1 MKPAARIG
9 YWIVSLAL
17 IAVILVSLNYTLSQA
32 VLIGLVFL
40 PCALALE
47 FFLPKADTFL
57 NKLWLCLSVLV
68 IVILLILM
76 IHRLL
81 WSPFM
86 KSEVWR
92 MLDVQPVLVNPAF
105 LGLLVTALAL
115 GDNGWRKWLD
125 RKWPSGPRQISFF
138 SDRKT
143 VTLPVGSIAY
153 IESNDTE
160 VRIVTSDGASYR
172 NKTRITQWENLLGE
186 GFLRIHRSYLVNRTR
201 ITEVGTESLK
211 LGRTEL
217 PISRKYRKKLE
228 SDRIANSHRPPSFRA

>member
-1 MKPAARIG
+1 M
-9 YWIVSLAL
+9 VSLAL

-47 FFLPKADTFL
+47 YFLPKADTFL
-57 NKLWLCLSVLV
+57 NKIWLCLTVLV
-68 IVILLILM
+68 IVILLILI

-86 KSEVWR
+86 KGEVWR

-105 LGLLVTALAL
+105 LGLIVTALAL
-115 GDNGWRKWLD
+115 GDNSLRKWLD
-125 RKWPSGPRQISFF
+125 KKWPSGPRQITFF

-143 VTLPVGSIAY
+143 VSLPVDAIAY

-172 NKTRITQWENLLGE
+172 NKTGITQWENLLGE
-186 GFLRIHRSYLVNRTR
+186 GFLRIHRSYLVNRSC
-201 ITEVGTESLK
+201 ITEIGSESLK

-217 PISRKYRKKLE
+217 PVSRKYRKTLE
-228 SDRIANSHRPPSFRA
+228 SAKTR